1 MRTEE
6 KLQFIKSIDPEGGDR
21 LLRLLERKSLLLD
34 KNVYGERFTERQFEL
49 VFDPLLTSAYEK
61 AQIMELLGEKEGTV
75 ERLAGQLTMDKARVF
90 GHLKDLLKKN
100 MVEIAGFEER
110 HPVFRKKG

>member
-1 MRTEE
+1 MGTEE

-34 KNVYGERFTERQFEL
+34 RNVYGERFTERQFNL

-61 AQIMELLGEKEGTV
+61 ARILERLGEKEGTV
-75 ERLAGQLTMDKARVF
+75 ERLAGQLDLDKARVF

-100 MVEIAGFEER
+100 LVEIAGFEER

>member
-1 MRTEE
+1 MGTEE

-21 LLRLLERKSLLLD
+21 LSRLLERKSLLLD
-34 KNVYGERFTERQFEL
+34 KNVYGERFTDRQFNL

-61 AQIMELLGEKEGTV
+61 AQILEVLGEKEGTV
-75 ERLAGQLTMDKARVF
+75 ERLACRLDLDKARVF
-90 GHLKDLLKKN
+90 GHLKDLMKKN

-110 HPVFRKKG
+110 HPVFRKR

>member
-1 MRTEE
+1 MSTEE
-6 KLQFIKSIDPEGGDR
+6 KLQYIKSVDPEGGDR
-21 LLRLLERKSLLLD
+21 LFRLLERKSLLLD
-34 KNVYGERFTERQFEL
+34 RNVYGERFTERQFNL

-61 AQIMELLGEKEGTV
+61 AQILEVLGEKEGTV
-75 ERLAGQLTMDKARVF
+75 EGLAGRLGMDKARIF

>member
-1 MRTEE
+1 MGMEE
-6 KLQFIKSIDPEGGDR
+6 KLQFIKSVDPEGGDR
-21 LLRLLERKSLLLD
+21 LSRLLERKSLLLD
-34 KNVYGERFTERQFEL
+34 RNVYGERFTERQFSL

-61 AQIMELLGEKEGTV
+61 AQILELLGEKEGTV
-75 ERLAGQLTMDKARVF
+75 EGLAERLGLDKARVF
-90 GHLKDLLKKN
+90 AHLKDLLKKN

>member
-1 MRTEE
+1 MDMEE
-6 KLQFIKSIDPEGGDR
+6 KLQFVKSIDPEGGDR
-21 LLRLLERKSLLLD
+21 LSRLLERKSLLLD
-34 KNVYGERFTERQFEL
+34 RNVYGERFTGRQFSL
-49 VFDPLLTSAYEK
+49 VFDPLLASAFEK
-61 AQIMELLGEKEGTV
+61 AQILELLGEGDGTV
-75 ERLAGQLTMDKARVF
+75 EWLACRLDLDKARVF

>member
-1 MRTEE
+1 MGTEE

-21 LLRLLERKSLLLD
+21 LSRLLERKSLLLD
-34 KNVYGERFTERQFEL
+34 KNVYGERFTDRQFNL

-61 AQIMELLGEKEGTV
+61 AQILEVLGEKEGTV
-75 ERLAGQLTMDKARVF
+75 ERLAGAARPWTRPRVF
-90 GHLKDLLKKN
+90 GHLKDLMKKN

-110 HPVFRKKG
+110 HPVFRKR